1 MGHFFVFKIII
12 FQSERLSIRRTL
24 FDWSQRPYLI
34 RPNNNI
40 GSPTC
45 STIAF
50 SWLLDL
56 ESTSNVSKNPLDLSN
71 KSCPFSYTICC
82 NLPSYSAVCIGIPV
96 ICILSNIII
105 ISVHVCFCDCSI
117 FCYSLII
124 IIKDLYLLCWTKVSS
139 SFQKIHGAKV
149 RSMFNFL
156 SPKQILLPRVIKSKK
171 LGSTALHQA
180 AWIGLFL
187 LVRTTKHSIGSALR
201 LVLSSLASRLTVNIF
216 RQLPAQSAALRYTL
230 ASTLCPLWYYF
241 IVFTITFLLSASGCG
256 WRAINGCIHGLINVC
271 LWWVCNFEQYGQN
284 GEKLQFNLFLK
295 DWPIT
300 FYLGNL
306 DSFNKLICLLGWLQ
320 LYI

>member
-124 IIKDLYLLCWTKVSS
+124 IIKDYISS
-139 SFQKIHGAKV
+139 AGQ
-149 RSMFNFL
+149 RS
-156 SPKQILLPRVIKSKK
+156 LLPFKKYMVPK
-171 LGSTALHQA
+171 LGQCLIFWAL
-180 AWIGLFL
+180 
-187 LVRTTKHSIGSALR
+187 
-201 LVLSSLASRLTVNIF
+201 
-216 RQLPAQSAALRYTL
+216 
-230 ASTLCPLWYYF
+230 
-241 IVFTITFLLSASGCG
+241 
-256 WRAINGCIHGLINVC
+256 
-271 LWWVCNFEQYGQN
+271 
-284 GEKLQFNLFLK
+284 
-295 DWPIT
+295 
-300 FYLGNL
+300 
-306 DSFNKLICLLGWLQ
+306 NKYCYRG
-320 LYI
+320 